1 MLHIMSVMKKHRESA
16 GPLADGGS
24 DNDQLRTAV
33 VSVKH
38 AYNTLED
45 LIVHPVS
52 HGSQLVRPSTLVRAW
67 PAWNTQAAY
76 LVFDL
81 HQLTRA
87 QEDRLRALVS
97 GSRTGRGSS
106 DRNTFLS
113 LDALPDLAFAAGQD
127 EVHETL
133 AALSSW
139 LRRARETLGEV
150 EPLARLPRQPGER
163 EPRCPWCQR
172 MTLRHQ
178 PHAGLVRCI
187 NPACRDTDGNRP
199 LGRVELGRLSLE
211 PLLVWG
217 TGEVG
222 L

>member
-1 MLHIMSVMKKHRESA
+1 MKKHRENA
-16 GPLADGGS
+16 APIVDGGS
-24 DNDQLRTAV
+24 DNDLLRAAV

-38 AYNTLED
+38 AYSTLEE
-45 LIVHPVS
+45 LVVHPVS
-52 HGSQLVRPSTLVRAW
+52 RGAQLVRPSTLVRAW

-81 HQLTRA
+81 HRLTRDH
-87 QEDRLRALVS
+87 EDRLRRLVS
-97 GSRTGRGSS
+97 GSVMPRGSS

-113 LDALPDLAFAAGQD
+113 LDTLPDLAFAAGDD

-133 AALSSW
+133 TALSGW

-150 EPLARLPRQPGER
+150 EPLARLPRQPGAS

-178 PHAGLVRCI
+178 PHAGIVRCV

-199 LGRVELGRLSLE
+199 LGRVELGRLSCE

>member
-1 MLHIMSVMKKHRESA
+1 MKPRRESA
-16 GPLADGGS
+16 GPIEDGGS
-24 DNDQLRTAV
+24 DNDQLRAMV
-33 VSVKH
+33 VAVKH

-45 LIVHPVS
+45 LVVHPAS
-52 HGSQLVRPSTLVRAW
+52 HGNQLVRPSTLVRAW

-81 HQLTRA
+81 HRMARDHEQ
-87 QEDRLRALVS
+87 RLRDLVS
-97 GSRTGRGSS
+97 GSRIPRGGS
-106 DRNTFLS
+106 DRNTFLA
-113 LDALPDLAFAAGQD
+113 LDALPALAFAAGPD

-133 AALSSW
+133 TALSAW
-139 LRRARETLGEV
+139 LRRAREALGEV
-150 EPLARLPRQPGER
+150 EPLARLPRQPGES

-178 PHAGLVRCI
+178 PHAGVVRCV

-199 LGRVELGRLSLE
+199 LGRVELGRLSCE

>member
-1 MLHIMSVMKKHRESA
+1 MEKHRESA
-16 GPLADGGS
+16 GPLVDGGS
-24 DNDQLRTAV
+24 DNDQLRAAV

-38 AYNTLED
+38 AYSTLEE
-45 LIVHPVS
+45 LVVHPVS
-52 HGSQLVRPSTLVRAW
+52 KGNQLVRPSTLVRAW

-76 LVFDL
+76 LVFDM
-81 HQLTRA
+81 HRLTRDH
-87 QEDRLRALVS
+87 ENRLRGLVS
-97 GSRTGRGSS
+97 GSQMSRGGS

-113 LDALPDLAFAAGQD
+113 LDALPDLAFAAGRD

-133 AALSSW
+133 TALSGW

-150 EPLARLPRQPGER
+150 EPLARLPRQPGAG
-163 EPRCPWCQR
+163 EPRCPWCER

-178 PHAGLVRCI
+178 PHAGIVRCI

-199 LGRVELGRLSLE
+199 QGRVELGRLSCE

>member
-1 MLHIMSVMKKHRESA
+1 MKPRRESA
-16 GPLADGGS
+16 GPIEDGGS
-24 DNDQLRTAV
+24 DNDQLRSMV

-45 LIVHPVS
+45 LVVHPAS
-52 HGSQLVRPSTLVRAW
+52 HGNQLVRPSTLVRAW

-81 HQLTRA
+81 HRMARTHEQ
-87 QEDRLRALVS
+87 RLRDLVS
-97 GSRTGRGSS
+97 GSRIPRGGS
-106 DRNTFLS
+106 DRNTFLA
-113 LDALPDLAFAAGQD
+113 LDALPALAFAAGSD

-133 AALSSW
+133 TALSSW

-150 EPLARLPRQPGER
+150 EPLARLPRQPGES

-178 PHAGLVRCI
+178 PHAGIVRCI
-187 NPACRDTDGNRP
+187 NPVCRDTDGNRP